1 MDSEINDLE
10 KFIILINQIE
20 KSILD
25 NKYFWKCHE
34 FRERSKI
41 GMVK

>member
-25 NKYFWKCHE
+25 KYFWKWVL
-34 FRERSKI
+34 ERDWR
-41 GMVK
+41 